1 MATVYSAQR
10 GWLGTKQ
17 DRRRLAVGLLFASP
31 WILGFLAFTLYP
43 TISSFYYS
51 LTDFSLIKPPVWV
64 GLANYRQLLG
74 SDPDFRHALANT
86 LFMTCFGVP
95 LQLLWGFF
103 TALLLN
109 LPVRGQPLFRTIY
122 LLPSV
127 MPVVASALLWIWILN
142 PQLGPVNYLLEAL
155 HLPSPNWFGDPVWTK
170 PSLIIMTLWAIG
182 STTVIYLAGL
192 QGIPQELYE
201 AASIDGAGTLRK
213 LWHITVPLVSPIT
226 LFNLITGLIWS
237 LQIFTE
243 AFVIGGGASGG
254 AQGSLLFYAVYLYS
268 NAFSYLKMGYASAM
282 AWILFVITLTVSL
295 ILLRTSRRW
304 THYV

>member
-1 MATVYSAQR
+1 MATVYAAQR
-10 GWLGTKQ
+10 GWLRTKQ
-17 DRRRLAVGLLFASP
+17 DRRRLITGLLFASP
-31 WILGFLAFTLYP
+31 WIVGFLGFTLLP

-51 LTDFSLIKPPVWV
+51 LTEFSLIKPPVWL
-64 GLANYRQLLG
+64 GLANYRQLLLA
-74 SDPDFRHALANT
+74 DPDFRHSLANT
-86 LFMTCFGVP
+86 LFMTGFGVP
-95 LQLLWGFF
+95 LQLLWGFC

-109 LPVRGQPLFRTIY
+109 LPVRGQPLFRTFY

-127 MPVVASALLWIWILN
+127 MPVVASALLWVWILN
-142 PQLGPVNYLLEAL
+142 PQIGPVNYVLEAL
-155 HLPSPNWFGDPVWTK
+155 HLPSPNWFGDPRWTK
-170 PSLIIMTLWAIG
+170 PSLILMTLWAIG

-201 AASIDGAGTLRK
+201 AASIDGAGTVRR

-243 AFVIGGGASGG
+243 AFIIGDGASGG

-282 AWILFVITLTVSL
+282 AWILFLITLTTSL
-295 ILLRTSRRW
+295 VLLRVSRRW